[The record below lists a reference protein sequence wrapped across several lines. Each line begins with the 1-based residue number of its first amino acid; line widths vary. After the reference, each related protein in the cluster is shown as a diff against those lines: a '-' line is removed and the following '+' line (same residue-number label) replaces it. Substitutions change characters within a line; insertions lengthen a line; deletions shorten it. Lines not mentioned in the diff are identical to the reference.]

1 MKEKFD
7 FSKMSDEKKISLLNR
22 FGVGIILIIALIVG
36 ITTSLKMGDINTK
49 ISQNEAKIVAIRDEM
64 KKANEVKQPSVD
76 EVKKIYASAEEL
88 GSLVASKQNEY
99 KDVHSNQEDYENKI
113 MSISDAIGKTFK
125 EDTKNQTGRTPWF
138 KPNDDTV
145 SYSWSFLSNYSF
157 DGTSLPV
164 IWVCR
169 DGKSILA
176 YATATYD
183 GEKNLFDNFQKTY
196 TGVGSAYFK
205 SETENR
211 TMDEGLQSVI
221 DSIRNATEDEDTKKL
236 NEEYNKN
243 IQDIHNAREKLKQ
256 EQQGGGN

>member
-7 FSKMSDEKKISLLNR
+7 FSKMPDEKKFSLLNR
-22 FGVGIILIIALIVG
+22 FGVGIILIVALIIG
-36 ITTSLKMGDINTK
+36 ITTSSKIGEIHAK

-76 EVKKIYASAEEL
+76 EVKKVYAFAEEL

-99 KDVHSNQEDYENKI
+99 KDINSNQKDYEDKI
-113 MSISDAIGKTFK
+113 TSISEEIGKTFK

-157 DGTSLPV
+157 DGQSLPV

-183 GEKNLFDNFQKTY
+183 GEKNLFDNFQKKY
-196 TGVGSAYFK
+196 TGLGSAYFK
-205 SETENR
+205 PEMENKE
-211 TMDEGLQSVI
+211 MNEGLQSVI
-221 DSIRNATEDEDTKKL
+221 DSIRNVTEDEDTKKF

-243 IQDIHNAREKLKQ
+243 IQDIHNARETLRE